1 MNYDTELFNKLK
13 LFNETHRNKANEIII
28 GIDAYRYFKNQIKN
42 NNNPDFY
49 KAKFDDKSILRE
61 ILGMNIKIDY
71 MIPYI
76 IEIRHNPYLKS
87 SMDFIWLSKE
97 EIESAIPN
105 DELSALIDNDL
116 KELHNWIKF
125 EEYYKNNKD
134 KEEWLWVRKL
144 IE

>member
-1 MNYDTELFNKLK
+1 MNYDTELLNKLK
-13 LFNETHRNKANEIII
+13 LFNGTHKNKANEIVI
-28 GIDAYRYFKNQIKN
+28 GIDAYRYFKHQIKN

-134 KEEWLWVRKL
+134 KEE
-144 IE
+144 

>member
-1 MNYDTELFNKLK
+1 MNYDRELFNKLT
-13 LFNETHRNKANEIII
+13 LFNNTHKNKGNEVVL
-28 GIDAYRYFKNQIKN
+28 GIDTYRYFKRQIKN

-49 KAKFDDKSILRE
+49 KAKFDNKSILRE
-61 ILGMNIKIDY
+61 ILGMVIKIDY

-105 DELSALIDNDL
+105 DELSALIDDDL
-116 KELHNWIKF
+116 KDLHSFLEF
-125 EEYYKNNKD
+125 EKYYNENNKD
-134 KEEWLWVRKL
+134 KEE
-144 IE
+144 

>member
-1 MNYDTELFNKLK
+1 MNYDRELLNKLQLFNSC
-13 LFNETHRNKANEIII
+13 HRNKGNEIII
-28 GIDAYRYFKNQIKN
+28 GIDAYRYFKRQIKN

-49 KAKFDDKSILRE
+49 KAKFDDRGILRE
-61 ILGMNIKIDY
+61 ILGMTIKIDY

-87 SMDFIWLSKE
+87 SVDFIWLSEE
-97 EIESAIPN
+97 EIELAIPN

-116 KELHNWIKF
+116 KDLHSFLEF

-134 KEEWLWVRKL
+134 KEE
-144 IE
+144 

>member
-1 MNYDTELFNKLK
+1 MNYDRELLNKLQLFNSC
-13 LFNETHRNKANEIII
+13 HRNKGNEIII
-28 GIDAYRYFKNQIKN
+28 GIDAYRYFKRQIKN

-49 KAKFDDKSILRE
+49 KAKFDDRGILRE
-61 ILGMNIKIDY
+61 ILGMTIKIDY

-87 SMDFIWLSKE
+87 SVDFIWLNKE

-116 KELHNWIKF
+116 KDLHKFLKF

-134 KEEWLWVRKL
+134 KEE
-144 IE
+144 

>member
-1 MNYDTELFNKLK
+1 MNYDSELFNKLK

-49 KAKFDDKSILRE
+49 KAKFDDRGILRE
-61 ILGMNIKIDY
+61 ILGMTIKIDY

-87 SMDFIWLSKE
+87 SIDFIWLSKD
-97 EIESAIPN
+97 EIESCIPN
-105 DELSALIDNDL
+105 DELSEMMDNDL
-116 KELHNWIKF
+116 RDLHKF
-125 EEYYKNNKD
+125 LEFERYYEDRNNK
-134 KEEWLWVRKL
+134 EE
-144 IE
+144 

>member
-13 LFNETHRNKANEIII
+13 LFNGPHRNKANEIII

-49 KAKFDDKSILRE
+49 KAKFNDRSILRE
-61 ILGMNIKIDY
+61 ILGMTIKIDY

-87 SMDFIWLSKE
+87 SVDFIWLSKE

-105 DELSALIDNDL
+105 DEVSTLMDNDL
-116 KELHNWIKF
+116 KDLHKFLKF

-134 KEEWLWVRKL
+134 KEE
-144 IE
+144 

>member
-1 MNYDTELFNKLK
+1 MNYDTELLNKLK
-13 LFNETHRNKANEIII
+13 LFNGTHKNKANEIVI
-28 GIDAYRYFKNQIKN
+28 GIDVYRYFKHQIKN

-49 KAKFDDKSILRE
+49 KAKFDDRGILRE
-61 ILGMNIKIDY
+61 ILGMTIKIDY

-87 SMDFIWLSKE
+87 SVDFIWLSKE

-105 DELSALIDNDL
+105 DKLSEMMDNDL
-116 KELHNWIKF
+116 KDLHSWIEF

-134 KEEWLWVRKL
+134 KEE
-144 IE
+144 

>member
-13 LFNETHRNKANEIII
+13 LYNSTHRNKGNEIII
-28 GIDAYRYFKNQIKN
+28 GIDAYRYFKRQIKN

-49 KAKFDDKSILRE
+49 KAKFDDRGILRE

-76 IEIRHNPYLKS
+76 IEIKHNPYLKS
-87 SMDFIWLSKE
+87 SIGFIWLSEE

-116 KELHNWIKF
+116 KDLHKFLKF

-134 KEEWLWVRKL
+134 KEE
-144 IE
+144 

>member
-13 LFNETHRNKANEIII
+13 LYNSTHKNKGNEIII
-28 GIDAYRYFKNQIKN
+28 GIDAYRYFKHQIKN

-49 KAKFDDKSILRE
+49 KAKFDDRGILRE
-61 ILGMNIKIDY
+61 ILGMTIKIDY

-87 SMDFIWLSKE
+87 SVDFIWLSKE

-105 DELSALIDNDL
+105 DELSTLIDDDL
-116 KELHNWIKF
+116 KDLHNWIEF

-134 KEEWLWVRKL
+134 KEE
-144 IE
+144 